1 MTKVIEAAIEKI
13 KTVTQ
18 DALGQF
24 DEGSEEQQYAAR
36 LAELYFREW
45 EKLANIDDDF
55 VAITAGVINSLRDL
69 QVRDYMMGIVSDIPN
84 SRAVLEFLTG
94 VAPADYADPAISLLS
109 TVYYENDEQDKAI
122 ETLQKANDKYPLA
135 TLLKRVYVAGWPKE
149 SFAQMRSELH
159 PKVVATIFGE
169 AK

>member
-1 MTKVIEAAIEKI
+1 MTKVIEAAIEKV
-13 KTVTQ
+13 KTITQ

-24 DEGSEEQQYAAR
+24 EEGSEEQQYATR

-45 EKLANIDDDF
+45 EKLADVDDDF

-84 SRAVLEFLTG
+84 SRTVLEFLTS
-94 VAPADYADPAISLLS
+94 VTPIEYADPAFSLLS
-109 TVYYENDEQDKAI
+109 VVYYENGETEKALD
-122 ETLQKANDKYPLA
+122 TVVKANDKYPLA
-135 TLLKRVYVAGWPKE
+135 TLLKRVYGAGWPKE

-159 PKVVATIFGE
+159 PKVVTTIFGE